1 MAAARVRRG
10 SEAYKQMECV
20 VVTPEST
27 VLETTAT
34 FVVLPL
40 FDGEIGIAPLH
51 SPMVGRLGF
60 GEMRVVQQNETQRY
74 YVDGGFVQVVDNRV
88 TVLTPRAIPAANV
101 DAEVAVEQLATL
113 RAQKAH
119 GDPQIDQRDRQIKQ
133 ARAQLHVA
141 RRGESP

>member
-10 SEAYKQMECV
+10 SASDKQMECV

-60 GEMRVVQQNETQRY
+60 GEMRVVQQSATQRY

-88 TVLTPRAIPAANV
+88 TLLTPRAIPAANV
-101 DAEVAVEQLATL
+101 DAEIAFEQLATL

-119 GDPQIDQRDRQIKQ
+119 GDPQMDQRDRQIKQ

-141 RRGESP
+141 RRAE

>member
-1 MAAARVRRG
+1 
-10 SEAYKQMECV
+10 MECV

-40 FDGEIGIAPLH
+40 FDGEIGIAPRH

-113 RAQKAH
+113 RAQQAH

-141 RRGESP
+141 RRGE

>member
-10 SEAYKQMECV
+10 SEADKRMECV

-40 FDGEIGIAPLH
+40 FDGEIGIAPRH

-101 DAEVAVEQLATL
+101 DAEVAAEQMATL

-119 GDPQIDQRDRQIKQ
+119 GDPQIDHRDRQIKQ

-141 RRGESP
+141 RRAE

>member
-10 SEAYKQMECV
+10 SESDKQMECV

-27 VLETTAT
+27 LLETTAT

-88 TVLTPRAIPAANV
+88 TVLTPRAIHAANV
-101 DAEVAVEQLATL
+101 DAEIAVEQLATL
-113 RAQKAH
+113 RAQRAH

-141 RRGESP
+141 RRRAD